1 MRSLELARK
10 DLLQLSRDWKSAAFL
25 IIMPVVF
32 TLMMG
37 FIFDS
42 GNVEADPRLPVGV
55 VDQTGDSTVAQLLL
69 DLLDASETIRP
80 ELLDFD
86 AEEATQRVIDEE
98 LAAAIV
104 IPSNY
109 GSRVLAGDEPDLT
122 VVLDEASTTAGTIQ
136 QSLQTAV
143 GRLYGAVQTAQLT
156 RQALEEAGQEVDQ
169 EWTEEAVAEAVAA
182 WEEPP
187 FQVESTGSGAI
198 STEDEGES
206 PSGFAHSSPGMIVQ
220 FTIAGLIGSA
230 EILVAERKG
239 RVLQRLLTTALARTG
254 ILLGHFIAMFTVVLG
269 QVILLILFGQFALG
283 LQYLSHPW
291 ATALVAVT
299 LAFWTSS
306 LGLLIGV
313 LSKTEDQAV
322 IYSMVCMFLLA
333 GLGGAWMPLEVT
345 GETFQTIGHLLPS
358 AWAMDALKNVLIRD
372 LGLQAA
378 LLPVGVMA
386 AYGLA
391 FFGIAAWRFGE
402 ME

>member
-122 VVLDEASTTAGTIQ
+122 VVLEEASTTAGTIQ